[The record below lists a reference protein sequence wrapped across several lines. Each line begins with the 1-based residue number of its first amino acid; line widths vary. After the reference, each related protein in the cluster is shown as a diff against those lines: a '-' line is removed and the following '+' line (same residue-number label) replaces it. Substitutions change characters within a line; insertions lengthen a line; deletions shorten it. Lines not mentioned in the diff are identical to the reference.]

1 VFTGLSGSV
10 VGAAELVERAIG
22 AGVLPPGPRQTGVRR
37 RHTQLTVQ
45 AGASRRLTLAGERSG
60 PVGVDPVMVDDD
72 ADDLLD
78 RVNLVVVNRHLKG
91 QPAAAWNLHPVEGDP
106 ETLQLFQ
113 KGALVEHRRL
123 ESLNNCQCRRAA
135 CVGCR
140 HANLS
145 FHLALRRPTV
155 VFSKTLTSS
164 AKSGGSSSPCSSLSS
179 LTVAERVR
187 GWTVSCTMEP

>member
-1 VFTGLSGSV
+1 
-10 VGAAELVERAIG
+10 RAIG

-37 RHTQLTVQ
+37 RHTQLAVQ
-45 AGASRRLTLAGERSG
+45 AGARRRLPLAGERSG
-60 PVGVDPVMVDDD
+60 PVGVDPVMVDDN

-113 KGALVEHRRL
+113 KGALVEYRRL
-123 ESLNNCQCRRAA
+123 EALNNCQCRRVV

-145 FHLALRRPTV
+145 FHLAFRRPTV
-155 VFSKTLTSS
+155 VFSYTLTSWARS
-164 AKSGGSSSPCSSLSS
+164 PGSSSSFSSISS
-179 LTVAERVR
+179 LTVAESVL